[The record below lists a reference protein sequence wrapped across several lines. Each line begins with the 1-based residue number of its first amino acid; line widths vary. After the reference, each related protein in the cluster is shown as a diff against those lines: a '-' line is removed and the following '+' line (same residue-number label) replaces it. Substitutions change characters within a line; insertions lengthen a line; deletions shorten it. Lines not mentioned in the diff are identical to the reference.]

1 MSQRISYKV
10 FAFDIFNVI
19 EEGLKTE
26 EYLIESLRNDPEII
40 VRQELYNEAIGE
52 AEDSFFSYKYFNN
65 NQIIEKAFIPPS
77 NIDLYVQKDLGNT
90 EKQDDEIRL
99 VITDY
104 AFANTTSSQKNDN
117 TIILLMS
124 LHWKSNRFE
133 RHIDYI
139 EGHPA
144 SDSLGAADR
153 ARELFWDKH
162 YCPHLW

>member
-1 MSQRISYKV
+1 MK
-10 FAFDIFNVI
+10 
-19 EEGLKTE
+19 
-26 EYLIESLRNDPEII
+26 
-40 VRQELYNEAIGE
+40 
-52 AEDSFFSYKYFNN
+52 
-65 NQIIEKAFIPPS
+65 EKAFIPPS
-77 NIDLYVQKDLGNT
+77 NIDLYVQKDLGNV

-153 ARELFWDKH
+153 ARELFWDEH
-162 YCPHLW
+162 YCSLLW